1 MSPAYIVRNF
11 PRKLTAHLFILE
23 MKNQAIPDGK
33 VTFAGFHR
41 LQSGV
46 VIFQGITARPQE
58 IADV

>member
-11 PRKLTAHLFILE
+11 PASSQPTCFILE